1 MNVGQKLVDQEIKM
15 KMQFNLWIGKFMALS
30 DNLFF
35 SAPGAL
41 VVISVS
47 GVSPSN
53 PSVEHLDQ
61 KLEGPFQ

>member
-1 MNVGQKLVDQEIKM
+1 
-15 KMQFNLWIGKFMALS
+15 MALS